1 MGYTPVFDSVF
12 TGTLCGKYP
21 DTAAWLFLL
30 ALADKNGVVDM
41 TPQYIANVTGMPVT
55 DLIECLARFEQPD
68 PYSRTMDCDGRRIT
82 RIEES
87 RPWGWKIVNHGK
99 YREKARKAA
108 FDAERVASGENR
120 QRMQGRR
127 ENGPDATRDDPTRPA
142 STRADPLS
150 DSDSDSDANK
160 DLNLKKSM
168 SASPTAVPREADE
181 PDANREPDDTGQ
193 VVARVFA
200 HWRETFGHPRA
211 RLDAKRRKLIRA
223 RLKDGYSEADLCQS
237 ISGYRNSPHHMGRN
251 DRNTVYDDLNLLL
264 RDSGHVDAGLRFY
277 ADPPCTDLSAQTR
290 RIIDQTADW
299 QPPEVRRA
307 AN

>member
-41 TPQYIANVTGMPVT
+41 TPQYIANVTGMPVA

-82 RIEES
+82 RIDES

-108 FDAERVASGENR
+108 FDAERVASGENK
-120 QRMQGRR
+120 QRMR
-127 ENGPDATRDDPTRPA
+127 ERNTPGPDETRDDPTRPA
-142 STRADPLS
+142 NTRADPLS
-150 DSDSDSDANK
+150 DSDANTDK

-168 SASPTAVPREADE
+168 SASPTPPEVSHETD
-181 PDANREPDDTGQ
+181 DREPDDTGQ

-200 HWRETFGHPRA
+200 HWRETFNHPRA

-237 ISGYRNSPHHMGRN
+237 ISGYRNSPHHMGQN
-251 DRNTVYDDLNLLL
+251 KQNTVYDDLNLLL
-264 RDSGHVDAGLRFY
+264 RDSGHVDAGLRFN
-277 ADPPCTDLSAQTR
+277 AEPPRTDLSAQTR